1 MILLIDT
8 AGNRERALAA
18 LLAQGIEPVEVLERE
33 DLQLRHPLATW
44 QRLRRVHPGRC
55 YIFCRLIE
63 AQFNR
68 FPLKVLGALTGARTI
83 HFCDE
88 RKLGPGM
95 TPARILSRDFLL
107 YLWHCAG
114 ALLAAFAFF
123 VAYIALRLMVR
134 SRKPALPQ
142 RSSAKR
148 LCYIKTD
155 FWRDLKAG
163 GSVTHTREFINAG
176 CALDYEIDVFACD
189 PLIHYGLKPN
199 VQVVEPVEGL
209 YDLPI
214 LFSQMEYNLRFPL
227 VVWKRLRG
235 KPLDVIYQRHS
246 SNNFSGVTLSV
257 LLNAPFFLEH
267 NSSSSWIAKNWSA
280 QRSARIPRLCETLN
294 LSGAYQIAVVSQALK
309 QDLISVGVE
318 PGKVVVNPNGV
329 DPFRFGPH
337 VDASA
342 VRNTLPSGKLLV
354 GFIGIFG
361 QWHGVLTLMRCVK
374 QVIKACNNAH
384 FIIIGDG
391 ALKQQMLEILRNE
404 QMTEHVT
411 FVGLI
416 KHDLAPAYLNACDVL
431 VSPHEDM
438 ADGSTFFGSPTKIFE
453 YMATGKGIVAGNVG
467 QLTELLEGE
476 QDALLVEQKNDRELA
491 AAIVRL
497 LRDAKLRQ
505 RLGEAARSKAVTNYT
520 WEANFRRAI
529 ALRKTQLQLSAPKGQ
544 SELASRISQDEI
556 A

>member
-176 CALDYEIDVFACD
+176 CALGYEIDVFACD
-189 PLIHYGLKPN
+189 PLVEYPSAVALGPRPGSVFVAVDYMTGLGTEIIRRDEIRLLEDTDGDGYADKATVYATVKVSPSGAGTFIGFGKNSTTRAQAYANAIIQYLRN
-199 VQVVEPVEGL
+199 VQF
-209 YDLPI
+209 D
-214 LFSQMEYNLRFPL
+214 
-227 VVWKRLRG
+227 K
-235 KPLDVIYQRHS
+235 
-246 SNNFSGVTLSV
+246 SNDESTVTVQFNF
-257 LLNAPFFLEH
+257 
-267 NSSSSWIAKNWSA
+267 
-280 QRSARIPRLCETLN
+280 
-294 LSGAYQIAVVSQALK
+294 
-309 QDLISVGVE
+309 
-318 PGKVVVNPNGV
+318 
-329 DPFRFGPH
+329 
-337 VDASA
+337 
-342 VRNTLPSGKLLV
+342 
-354 GFIGIFG
+354 
-361 QWHGVLTLMRCVK
+361 
-374 QVIKACNNAH
+374 
-384 FIIIGDG
+384 
-391 ALKQQMLEILRNE
+391 
-404 QMTEHVT
+404 
-411 FVGLI
+411 
-416 KHDLAPAYLNACDVL
+416 
-431 VSPHEDM
+431 
-438 ADGSTFFGSPTKIFE
+438 
-453 YMATGKGIVAGNVG
+453 NV
-467 QLTELLEGE
+467 Q
-476 QDALLVEQKNDRELA
+476 
-491 AAIVRL
+491 
-497 LRDAKLRQ
+497 
-505 RLGEAARSKAVTNYT
+505 
-520 WEANFRRAI
+520 
-529 ALRKTQLQLSAPKGQ
+529 
-544 SELASRISQDEI
+544 
-556 A
+556 

>member
-1 MILLIDT
+1 
-8 AGNRERALAA
+8 
-18 LLAQGIEPVEVLERE
+18 
-33 DLQLRHPLATW
+33 
-44 QRLRRVHPGRC
+44 
-55 YIFCRLIE
+55 
-63 AQFNR
+63 
-68 FPLKVLGALTGARTI
+68 
-83 HFCDE
+83 
-88 RKLGPGM
+88 M
-95 TPARILSRDFLL
+95 TPAQILSRDLLL
-107 YLWHCAG
+107 YLWHCAR

-123 VAYIALRLMVR
+123 IAYILLRLLVLR
-134 SRKPALPQ
+134 RKPVMPQ
-142 RSSAKR
+142 RVSGKR
-148 LCYIKTD
+148 LCYLKTD

-176 CALDYEIDVFACD
+176 CALGYEIDVFACD
-189 PLIHYGLKPN
+189 PLVHYDLKPK
-199 VQVVEPVEGL
+199 VQIIEPADSL

-227 VVWKRLRG
+227 VLWKRLRG
-235 KPLDVIYQRHS
+235 KPLDGIYQRHS
-246 SNNFSGVTLSV
+246 SNNFSGVALSV
-257 LLNAPFFLEH
+257 LLNTPFFLEH
-267 NSSSSWIAKNWSA
+267 NSSSTWISKNWSK
-280 QRSARIPRLCETLN
+280 QRSTFIPRLCETLN
-294 LSGAYQIAVVSQALK
+294 LSGASQIAVVSQALK
-309 QDLISVGVE
+309 QDLISVGVD
-318 PGKVVVNPNGV
+318 PGKVIVNPNGV
-329 DPFRFGPH
+329 DPFRFGPQ

-342 VRNTLPSGKLLV
+342 VRNAFPSGKLLV

-374 QVIKACNNAH
+374 HVIKACNNAH

-391 ALKQQMLEILRNE
+391 ALKQRMLEILRTE
-404 QMTEHVT
+404 EMTEHVT

-467 QLTELLEGE
+467 QLRELLEDE
-476 QDALLVEQKNDRELA
+476 QDALLVEQKNEHELA

-505 RLGEAARSKAVTNYT
+505 RLGEAARSKAMTNYT

-529 ALRKTQLQLSAPKGQ
+529 ASRKTQLQISATKGQ
-544 SELASRISQDEI
+544 SELVTRISQDEI